1 MITHL
6 GCWETLEK
14 LVKNSPLACDLQAIL
29 VFSQNPVW
37 VIKPIN
43 PLKVWSI
50 AYYILSLIFLVL
62 LKKMCRTEPEHLKG
76 FLKGVFEGV
85 FEGVWLNLT
94 KENYVRT
101 NKFILFSLL

>member
-1 MITHL
+1 MN
-6 GCWETLEK
+6 
-14 LVKNSPLACDLQAIL
+14 NSLLARDLQAIL
-29 VFSQNPVW
+29 VFSQHPVC

-43 PLKVWSI
+43 PSKLWSI

-62 LKKMCRTEPEHLKG
+62 LKKMYRTEPEHLKG
-76 FLKGVFEGV
+76 FLYSYRQH
-85 FEGVWLNLT
+85 VWINLT